1 MEILDLFKKQETKM
15 NKYLE
20 AQEEVVKNIIKQ
32 VVVQIN
38 KWGYQRHNFAEWDV
52 ILGEELAEFRCKVI
66 AAKESGY
73 DELIHTVAVGLA
85 WLIDIRMVEK

>member
-1 MEILDLFKKQETKM
+1 MGLKGDKM

-20 AQEEVVKNIIKQ
+20 AQERVISDVIGQ

-38 KWGYQRHNFAEWDV
+38 KWGYQRHSFEEWRA
-52 ILGEELAEFRCKVI
+52 ILKEELTEFECKVI

-85 WLIDIRMVEK
+85 WLVDIKVGKEK

>member
-1 MEILDLFKKQETKM
+1 M

-20 AQEEVVKNIIKQ
+20 AQEKVVKDIIGQ

-38 KWGYQRHNFAEWDV
+38 KWGFQRHTFEEWDV
-52 ILGEELAEFRCKVI
+52 ILQEELAEFKCKVI

-85 WLIDIRMVEK
+85 WLVDIKVKRS